1 MYVPLAKRE
10 VEKLSNH
17 EGREPN
23 RLIQEKSPYLLQH
36 AYNPV
41 DWYPWSDAAFA
52 KARKEDKPIFLSIGY
67 STCHWCHVMERES
80 FEDVEVAQLLNRE
93 YIAIKVDR
101 EERPDVDNIYMSVC
115 QALTGHGGWPLTI
128 IMTPEK
134 EPFFAGTYF
143 PKQAVQG
150 MQGLMEI
157 LGQVARAWREEREQV
172 LDAGRKITRAV
183 QTQLKVSESG
193 DLGKEELAEA
203 YRQFKSTY
211 DPQYGGFGTAPKF
224 PRPHDLLFLLRYWKE
239 SGEPFALS
247 MVEETLNGMRRGGI
261 YDHVGFGF
269 ARYSVDREWLVPH
282 FEKMLYDNA
291 LLAYA
296 YLEAYQVTKKDAYAG
311 TAREIF
317 TYVLRGMTSPEGGF
331 YSAEDAD
338 SEGEE
343 GKFYVWNPSEV
354 KEVLGEEAGELFCE
368 CYDIT
373 PHGNFEQK
381 RSIPNRIHSSLEE
394 IADRRGRDV
403 EELREQLEVSREK
416 LFRAREERVHPHKD
430 DKILTSW
437 NGLMIAALAKGA
449 RVLGDESYAEA
460 AEKAASF
467 ILERLRDEKGRLLAR
482 YRDGE
487 AAIPGYVDD
496 YAFLV
501 WGLIELYEATF
512 RPRYLKSALE
522 LTREMLEL
530 FRDEE
535 EGGLYF
541 TGRDA
546 EKLLTRTK
554 EVYDGAVPSG
564 NSVAALNLARLARL
578 TGDTGLREQADRQI
592 RAFAGSVGQAPTAF
606 SFFLTAV
613 QFFLG
618 TPKEIVIAGP
628 DGDHDTELMIRRVQQ
643 AFLPEAVLLYKP
655 EGKGEEV
662 TQLVP
667 FLAEQ
672 GAIQG
677 RATAYVC
684 ENYACMAPAT
694 TLEELA
700 ERL

>member
-1 MYVPLAKRE
+1 M
-10 VEKLSNH
+10 SNH
-17 EGREPN
+17 KGREPN
-23 RLIQEKSPYLLQH
+23 RLIKEKSPYLLQH

-41 DWYPWSDAAFA
+41 DWYPWSEEAFK
-52 KARKEDKPIFLSIGY
+52 KAEKEDKPIFLSIGY
-67 STCHWCHVMERES
+67 SCCHWCHVMERES
-80 FEDVEVAQLLNRE
+80 FEDVEVAHLLNRD

-143 PKQAVQG
+143 PKKAVQG
-150 MQGLMEI
+150 MRGLMEI
-157 LGQVARAWREEREQV
+157 LEQVARAWREEREQV
-172 LDAGRKITRAV
+172 LDAGRKITRVV
-183 QTQLKVSESG
+183 QTQLNVTESG

-211 DPQYGGFGTAPKF
+211 DPQYGGFGDAPKF
-224 PRPHDLLFLLRYWKE
+224 PRPHDLLFLLRYWKD

-247 MVEETLNGMRRGGI
+247 MVEHTLDGMRRGGI

-269 ARYSVDREWLVPH
+269 SRYSVDREWLVPH

-296 YLEAYQVTKKDAYAG
+296 YLEAHQATKKDAYAR

-317 TYVLRGMTSPEGGF
+317 SYVLRELTSEEGGF

-343 GKFYVWNPSEV
+343 GKFYVWDPSEV

-373 PHGNFEQK
+373 LHGNFEQK
-381 RSIPNRIHSSLEE
+381 KSIPNRIHSSLKD
-394 IADRRGRDV
+394 IADRNGWEV
-403 EELREQLEVSREK
+403 EELREQLEMSRKK

-437 NGLMIAALAKGA
+437 NGLMIAAFAKGA
-449 RVLGDESYAEA
+449 RVLGNKSYAEA
-460 AEKAASF
+460 AEKSASF
-467 ILERLRDEKGRLLAR
+467 ILKRLRDENGRLLAR

-512 RPRYLKSALE
+512 RPRYLQSALE
-522 LTREMLEL
+522 LTQEMLEL
-530 FRDEE
+530 FGDEE

-541 TGRDA
+541 TGWDA

-554 EVYDGAVPSG
+554 EVYDGALPSG

-618 TPKEIVIAGP
+618 APKEIVIAGP
-628 DGDHDTELMIRRVQQ
+628 DGDHETELMLRRVQQ
-643 AFLPEAVLLYKP
+643 AFLPEAVLLFKP
-655 EGKGEEV
+655 AGKGEEV

-672 GAIQG
+672 SAIQG

-684 ENYACMAPAT
+684 ENYACMTPAT
-694 TLEELA
+694 TLEELE